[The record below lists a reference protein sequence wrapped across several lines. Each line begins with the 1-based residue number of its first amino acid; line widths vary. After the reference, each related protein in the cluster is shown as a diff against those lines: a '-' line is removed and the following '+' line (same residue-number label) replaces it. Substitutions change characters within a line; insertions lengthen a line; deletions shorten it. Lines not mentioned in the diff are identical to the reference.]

1 MLAFAPSLL
10 VLTPSLWWQSVED
23 REIGSA
29 REWRDEYL
37 ETVEHG
43 KPQHKML
50 EDFFNTIKEEFGD
63 PDKQATKIYKLRTI
77 TQGDHTADEHVLAFR
92 KAARSSGYGG
102 EALIEEF
109 KRSLNSRLRERVS
122 NLDNVP
128 ETIDGWYRQAM
139 RLDRQWR
146 RAKQEADYYNRMT
159 NNARTTQPRNNA
171 GQYDSKPATPA
182 APAKDPNAMDV
193 DRQRR

>member
-1 MLAFAPSLL
+1 M
-10 VLTPSLWWQSVED
+10 
-23 REIGSA
+23 
-29 REWRDEYL
+29 
-37 ETVEHG
+37 
-43 KPQHKML
+43 
-50 EDFFNTIKEEFGD
+50 
-63 PDKQATKIYKLRTI
+63 
-77 TQGDHTADEHVLAFR
+77 LAFR
-92 KAARSSGYGG
+92 KAAQSSGYGG

-159 NNARTTQPRNNA
+159 SNARTTQPRNNV
-171 GQYDSKPATPA
+171 GQYDSKPAVPV